1 MKERF
6 VNPLIDV
13 VFKTLWLRAD
23 DDLRSYLNRIVE
35 YAIDK
40 DISGYRIGT
49 KEGSIYKDYGML
61 MCEIYEE
68 MEELAGNDA
77 GRKALIKML
86 KTLGRSEEFMTVMDK
101 YEYEKNLTH

>member
-49 KEGSIYKDYGML
+49 KEESIYKDYGML

>member
-1 MKERF
+1 
-6 VNPLIDV
+6 
-13 VFKTLWLRAD
+13 
-23 DDLRSYLNRIVE
+23 
-35 YAIDK
+35 
-40 DISGYRIGT
+40 
-49 KEGSIYKDYGML
+49 ML